1 VRDFLG
7 PIRADKQ
14 KLIAVAIAFAVIV
27 YLDFSFILKAQVKSL
42 TAVKTKVAKLQ
53 ADLLAVKRDA
63 SAMQLS
69 QSKQGSFLQKKNIVS
84 EGELLS
90 LLEKVSEI
98 AKNNGVSVY
107 QINPQKSSRPPAAGG
122 AQQPIFISVF
132 IKLDLTCGYHSL
144 GAFINDLENN
154 EYAVSTED
162 IKISPDRSSGGQ
174 RQKVTLTLK
183 TYVKS

>member
-1 VRDFLG
+1 MRDFLG
-7 PIRADKQ
+7 PVRADKQ
-14 KLIAVAIAFAVIV
+14 KLIAVGIAFAVIV
-27 YLDFSFILKAQVKSL
+27 YVDFSFVLKAQVKSL
-42 TAVKTKVAKLQ
+42 TVVKTKVAKLQ
-53 ADLLAVKRDA
+53 ADLLAIKRDA

-69 QSKQGSFLQKKNIVS
+69 QSKHNSTMQKKNIVS

-98 AKNNGVSVY
+98 AKNNGVSVF
-107 QINPQKSSRPPAAGG
+107 QINPQKSSRPSVSAG
-122 AQQPIFISVF
+122 AQQATFISVY
-132 IKLDLTCGYHSL
+132 IKLDLACGYHSL

-154 EYAVSTED
+154 EYAVSIED

-174 RQKVTLTLK
+174 RQRVTLTLK